1 MSERTRKVQN
11 VRQLIIQIRT
21 EIEKL
26 HERYGTTILYAA
38 HDKDEAKKF
47 DAENNRI
54 LLF

>member
-1 MSERTRKVQN
+1 MVWTKKF
-11 VRQLIIQIRT
+11 RT

>member
-1 MSERTRKVQN
+1 MAGRKVQ
-11 VRQLIIQIRT
+11 VQIRT

-26 HERYGTTILYAA
+26 HEIYGTTILYAA